1 MLPEIQSKVVLIKA
15 MRVRVFVLKPV
26 WSFCFFECCFL
37 FRLLLLL
44 HFPSGASS
52 PVVSSIK
59 REDGDRQQRKVH
71 ERSSQPNGV
80 KVGQRYGTRWR
91 EERVNLSLL
100 YVHLFLRSP
109 TPDPAVG
116 PVPNATLFPLLNFL
130 VFFFFALQTQ
140 SKHLTNFHLK
150 RRRAVPDFALN
161 RHYRTETWFG
171 DRRWPLNAE
180 FQRTQQRKS
189 EPTTTPTLLL
199 RFSFANENKRS
210 SKLIWKTSTQE
221 GEGANGTEKGSQKDI

>member
-91 EERVNLSLL
+91 EERANLSLL

-130 VFFFFALQTQ
+130 VFFFCSSNAIKTLDEFPPQTEAGC
-140 SKHLTNFHLK
+140 SGFCPGSTLPNGDVIRRPTVATK
-150 RRRAVPDFALN
+150 RGISTHRA
-161 RHYRTETWFG
+161 
-171 DRRWPLNAE
+171 
-180 FQRTQQRKS
+180 
-189 EPTTTPTLLL
+189 
-199 RFSFANENKRS
+199 
-210 SKLIWKTSTQE
+210 
-221 GEGANGTEKGSQKDI
+221 EKK